1 MATLTIKLPD
11 ELVEQVQNRGISQ
24 QRLEN
29 VVIFLVQEFL
39 RELDETLPDSE
50 MSPTSTESS
59 WTDGEAFARR
69 MIANNRELF
78 EELAQ
83 L

>member
-1 MATLTIKLPD
+1 MATLTIELPD
-11 ELVEQVQNRGISQ
+11 ELMQQVERRGISQ
-24 QRLEN
+24 QRLEKIVLH
-29 VVIFLVQEFL
+29 VVQFYLHEW
-39 RELDETLPDSE
+39 DEILPDDNE
-50 MSPTSTESS
+50 PE

-78 EELAQ
+78 EELAR

>member
-1 MATLTIKLPD
+1 MAMLTIELPD
-11 ELVEQVQNRGISQ
+11 ELIQQVHQRGISQ
-24 QRLEN
+24 QRLEK
-29 VVIFLVQEFL
+29 VVNRVVQEFL
-39 RELDETLPDSE
+39 RELDKSLPNNE
-50 MSPTSTESS
+50 APAGTEPV
-59 WTDGEAFARR
+59 WTDGKTFARR